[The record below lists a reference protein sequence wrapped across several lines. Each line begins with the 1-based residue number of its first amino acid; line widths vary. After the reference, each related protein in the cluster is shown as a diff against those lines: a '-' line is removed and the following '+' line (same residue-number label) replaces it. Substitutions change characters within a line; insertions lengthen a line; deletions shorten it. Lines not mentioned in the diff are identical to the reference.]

1 MPIVRICLS
10 SQAEF
15 RIDMVVCNCFNIRE
29 RDLAELASEG
39 RCCLRSVREATGLG
53 TNCGKCI
60 PHAREVLAAK
70 PPMAQ
75 LVASVDLTIVATVP
89 QIAA

>member
-1 MPIVRICLS
+1 
-10 SQAEF
+10 
-15 RIDMVVCNCFNIRE
+15 MVVCNCFNIRE

-39 RCCLRSVREATGLG
+39 RCCLRSVRDATGLG

-70 PPMAQ
+70 PMAQ
-75 LVASVDLTIVATVP
+75 LVAQVDLAIVATATP
-89 QIAA
+89 LAA

>member
-1 MPIVRICLS
+1 MI
-10 SQAEF
+10 
-15 RIDMVVCNCFNIRE
+15 VCNCFNIRE

-39 RCCLRSVREATGLG
+39 RDCLRSIREATGLG

-70 PPMAQ
+70 EPMSR
-75 LVASVDLTIVATVP
+75 LVAQVDLSIVASGSP
-89 QIAA
+89 IAA